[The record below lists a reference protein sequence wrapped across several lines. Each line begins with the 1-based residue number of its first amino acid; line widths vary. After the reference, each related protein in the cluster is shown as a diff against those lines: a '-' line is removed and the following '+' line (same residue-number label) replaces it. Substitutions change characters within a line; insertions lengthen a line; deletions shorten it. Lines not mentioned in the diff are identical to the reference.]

1 MYSANLEADS
11 SAARWIEIAMIPID
25 KIENESVVLENIFFE
40 TGSSMLLPAST
51 PELER
56 LLYTLKVNQSM
67 VIEIR
72 GYTDNVGED
81 AMNQRLSQDRAK
93 AVYAWLTAKG
103 IPVTRVSYKG
113 FGETNPIAS
122 NDTEDGRKQNRRTEF
137 YIVKK

>member
-1 MYSANLEADS
+1 
-11 SAARWIEIAMIPID
+11 
-25 KIENESVVLENIFFE
+25 
-40 TGSSMLLPAST
+40 
-51 PELER
+51 
-56 LLYTLKVNQSM
+56 M

-93 AVYAWLTAKG
+93 AVFTWLTAKG